1 MIATNRKQLD
11 NISYL
16 TNAKV
21 GIFWF
26 LPATGTLPII
36 IKQRKY
42 E

>member
-21 GIFWF
+21 VIFWF
-26 LPATGTLPII
+26 LHSNGKLF
-36 IKQRKY
+36 
-42 E
+42 